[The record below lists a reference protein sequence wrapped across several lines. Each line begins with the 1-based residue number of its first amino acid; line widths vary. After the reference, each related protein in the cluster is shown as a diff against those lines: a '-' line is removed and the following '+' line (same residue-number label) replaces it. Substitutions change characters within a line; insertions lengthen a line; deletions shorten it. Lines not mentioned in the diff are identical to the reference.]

1 MDHHYIE
8 KEIAHLERVITHI
21 YAVDRIPLSYW
32 RARINEIGT
41 AARPATAQHRRWC
54 RLQEKLRQIE
64 ALQAHTLSDTDPPLR
79 RQATG

>member
-8 KEIAHLERVITHI
+8 KEIAHLERVITRI
-21 YAVDRIPLSYW
+21 SAVDRIPLSYW

-41 AARPATAQHRRWC
+41 ARLAAAQHRRWC

-64 ALQAHTLSDTDPPLR
+64 ALRAHGPADTDPPLR
-79 RQATG
+79 REATG